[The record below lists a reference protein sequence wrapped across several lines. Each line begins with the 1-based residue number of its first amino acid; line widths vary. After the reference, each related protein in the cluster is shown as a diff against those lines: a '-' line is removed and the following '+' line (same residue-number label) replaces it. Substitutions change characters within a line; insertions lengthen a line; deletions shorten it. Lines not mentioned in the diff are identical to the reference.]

1 MNLDDFIK
9 NCQYEGTDHS
19 NFQGSAAS
27 GINPTNRF
35 PPNAAQKDVPN
46 SGSALLS
53 VTKAQVKQVRYISK
67 FVM

>member
-1 MNLDDFIK
+1 MNLADFIK

-46 SGSALLS
+46 SGSAMLS
-53 VTKAQVKQVRYISK
+53 VTKAQVKEVTTVN
-67 FVM
+67 F